1 MGPCIVTADEIKN
14 PQNLNLTC
22 HVNGI
27 EKQNSN
33 TKFMLFN
40 INDLVHDLSRG
51 LTLEPGDIIA
61 TGTPSGVGAGR
72 DPQEFLWPGDIVEVS
87 VENIGKIRNP
97 VITV

>member
-72 DPQEFLWPGDIVEVS
+72 NPQEFLWPGDIVEVGI
-87 VENIGKIRNP
+87 ENIGKIRNP
-97 VITV
+97 VIAV

>member
-87 VENIGKIRNP
+87 VENIGNIRNP
-97 VITV
+97 VIAI

>member
-1 MGPCIVTADEIKN
+1 
-14 PQNLNLTC
+14 
-22 HVNGI
+22 
-27 EKQNSN
+27 
-33 TKFMLFN
+33 MLFN
-40 INDLVHDLSRG
+40 INDLIHDLSRG

-97 VITV
+97 VIAI